1 MGGYAEGELSWR
13 HKISKDSQHRT
24 KKWLT
29 LAQRIYL
36 FDKRDR
42 NRRLK
47 KKVEKK
53 GEPVN
58 IGLKKVQRKL
68 ASPIKTKI
76 AKTSLTGT
84 RTTKSKKN
92 KKCLGWRK
100 VSAKIWTLFLP
111 VCGKFGFE
119 KFNFLTRSLALA
131 MWGSLCPILCIVC
144 MFLPQESKMLE

>member
-1 MGGYAEGELSWR
+1 
-13 HKISKDSQHRT
+13 
-24 KKWLT
+24 
-29 LAQRIYL
+29 
-36 FDKRDR
+36 
-42 NRRLK
+42 
-47 KKVEKK
+47 VEKK

-92 KKCLGWRK
+92 KKSLGWRK

-111 VCGKFGFE
+111 V
-119 KFNFLTRSLALA
+119 
-131 MWGSLCPILCIVC
+131 W
-144 MFLPQESKMLE
+144 